1 MRKTQHHTHTHFKLC
16 PTFTAEQQINEMYDA
31 AAHCTPD
38 APEDTTPLHKTPL
51 HSNQNLKKKK
61 NL

>member
-38 APEDTTPLHKTPL
+38 APEDCVKEIKHHSTPIKT
-51 HSNQNLKKKK
+51 
-61 NL
+61 